1 LVSGGELVVRLLLAA
16 EVVFVAVMLAGV
28 AMLSVPVALI
38 LGGVLGVVAT
48 ERASALARARELD
61 RGDRA

>member
-1 LVSGGELVVRLLLAA
+1 VSGGELVVRLLLAA

>member
-1 LVSGGELVVRLLLAA
+1 MSGGELVVRLLLAA

>member
-1 LVSGGELVVRLLLAA
+1 MVRLLLAA

-38 LGGVLGVVAT
+38 LGGALGVVAT

>member
-1 LVSGGELVVRLLLAA
+1 MVRLLLAA

-38 LGGVLGVVAT
+38 LGGILGVVAT

>member
-38 LGGVLGVVAT
+38 LGGILGVVAT

>member
-1 LVSGGELVVRLLLAA
+1 VSGGELVVRLLLAA

-38 LGGVLGVVAT
+38 LGGILGVVAT

>member
-1 LVSGGELVVRLLLAA
+1 
-16 EVVFVAVMLAGV
+16 VMLAGV

-38 LGGVLGVVAT
+38 LGGILGVVAT